1 MELDFG
7 GRRSNIS
14 GSLFLC
20 VCVCVWIVVCVCIE
34 SSILKRYMCSELVLL
49 GFVTK

>member
-1 MELDFG
+1 VELDFG

-20 VCVCVWIVVCVCIE
+20 VCVCVCVDSCVCVYR
-34 SSILKRYMCSELVLL
+34 K
-49 GFVTK
+49 

>member
-1 MELDFG
+1 MELVFG

-14 GSLFLC
+14 GSIF
-20 VCVCVWIVVCVCIE
+20 
-34 SSILKRYMCSELVLL
+34 KRYMCREIVLL